1 MAIEIKPLYENSL
14 TDFYAKKKLKIED
27 NIGCVVAMNN
37 GEMLGYCSYILD
49 EQSITI
55 TALAEFPDLFMAD
68 GILRSALHVADY
80 RGITQA
86 LYSKEAPIDIFRKLD
101 FIKNEQES
109 TLKIEK
115 LNQKCCGC

>member
-1 MAIEIKPLYENSL
+1 MAIEKKPLYENSL
-14 TDFYAKKKLKIED
+14 TDFYAKKNLKIED

-115 LNQKCCGC
+115 LSQKCCGC